1 MGKIYES
8 ISELV
13 GRTPLLHL
21 QQYEK
26 KYGLKASIYA
36 KLEYY
41 NPNQSS
47 KDRIATA
54 MISDAEKRG
63 KIKPGDT
70 ILEMTSGNTGIGVAA
85 VAASKGYKSKIY
97 LEDDVSE
104 ERFQSIRA
112 FGGETLRFGE
122 DPVIG
127 EALRESGN
135 NFVYAIQKY
144 KDEVLSKTNDVY
156 FLDQDHNDENMGIHE
171 RTTGPEIWEDTE
183 GDIDILVAG
192 IGTGGTISGS
202 GKYLKKKKDDI
213 RIVAVQP
220 GLNSR
225 KNLEHPDVEGI
236 TGIHA
241 LDILPEERVPHS
253 MNLSIVDEFINVE
266 TQDAKIA
273 TREIAKTD
281 GILVGLSSGA
291 ALYAAR
297 LEAEKPENEGKKIVV
312 VLPDSGLRY
321 LSTDL
326 FEDRE
331 EE

>member
-1 MGKIYES
+1 MGRIYES
-8 ISELV
+8 ISDLV
-13 GRTPLLHL
+13 GRTPLLHIK
-21 QQYEK
+21 QYEK
-26 KYGLKASIYA
+26 KYDLKASIYA

-47 KDRIATA
+47 KDRIATS
-54 MISDAEKRG
+54 MIDDAEKNG

-85 VAASKGYKSKIY
+85 VAASRGYKSKIY

-112 FGGETLRFGE
+112 FGGEALRFGE
-122 DPVIG
+122 DPIIG

-144 KDEVLSKTNDVY
+144 KDEVLSKTNDVH
-156 FLDQDHNDENMGIHE
+156 FLDQDHNLANPRIHE
-171 RTTGPEIWEDTE
+171 LTTGPEIWEDTE

-202 GKYLKKKKDDI
+202 GKYLKEKKKDI
-213 RIVAVQP
+213 HLVAVQP
-220 GLNSR
+220 GLDSR

-236 TGIHA
+236 VGIHA
-241 LDILPEERVPHS
+241 LDALPEERIPLS
-253 MNLSIVDEFINVE
+253 MNMDIVDEFVNVE

-273 TREIAKTD
+273 AREIAKTD

-291 ALYAAR
+291 ALHAAKII
-297 LEAEKPENEGKKIVV
+297 ANKPENKGKNIVV

-326 FEDRE
+326 FED
-331 EE
+331 